1 MNHLADSHINK
12 LAEALIR
19 VIQAKAK
26 DLDGADMSYEDATK
40 VALDVIKGVKK

>member
-1 MNHLADSHINK
+1 MDHLVDSHINK

-26 DLDGADMSYEDATK
+26 DIDGVVLSHEDATK
-40 VALDVIKGVKK
+40 VALGVIKGVKQ